1 MVQCDQMVRRDL
13 YSLSLGFLVLVSNE
27 FFALLVA
34 PAPFEGSD
42 EPPSSYRAMPKP
54 RSRSSSDARRR
65 PSVPRDSTTVVK
77 RMTTFPTHACWSEIL
92 KRADGKDRVVGLLQY
107 VAMVISG
114 GRPGSVLT
122 SIGFVLNDARRP
134 FRLYT
139 PVAVL
144 IDTFLTKG
152 ARARPPATRIP
163 KSLFPRVLYP
173 IRADHPWFAHRPRR

>member
-1 MVQCDQMVRRDL
+1 
-13 YSLSLGFLVLVSNE
+13 
-27 FFALLVA
+27 
-34 PAPFEGSD
+34 
-42 EPPSSYRAMPKP
+42 
-54 RSRSSSDARRR
+54 
-65 PSVPRDSTTVVK
+65 
-77 RMTTFPTHACWSEIL
+77 MTTFPTHACWSEIL

-122 SIGFVLNDARRP
+122 SIGFALNDARRP

>member
-1 MVQCDQMVRRDL
+1 
-13 YSLSLGFLVLVSNE
+13 
-27 FFALLVA
+27 
-34 PAPFEGSD
+34 
-42 EPPSSYRAMPKP
+42 
-54 RSRSSSDARRR
+54 
-65 PSVPRDSTTVVK
+65 
-77 RMTTFPTHACWSEIL
+77 MTTFPTHACWSEIL

-122 SIGFVLNDARRP
+122 SIGFALNYARRP

-152 ARARPPATRIP
+152 ARATPPRPESISIPFPAVTLSNP
-163 KSLFPRVLYP
+163 S
-173 IRADHPWFAHRPRR
+173 